1 MARLSS
7 DMKAS
12 YLFSQ
17 EEAFNMGLQSSF
29 MIHLPNGRQALSRVS
44 RIYIFLITDLALG
57 LGFGF
62 VSIV

>member
-1 MARLSS
+1 
-7 DMKAS
+7 MKAS

-17 EEAFNMGLQSSF
+17 EKAFNIGLQSLST
-29 MIHLPNGRQALSRVS
+29 IHLLNARQALSQVS